1 MRKTKTASPI
11 GDLLERYFREQGQE
25 QKFSELKVFS
35 EWDNVVGEAISA
47 NACPVSVNQGH
58 LVVAVRNSMWLTEL
72 GFDEKKYRNKL
83 NRLLGK
89 GVIKTISFRIGQIP
103 EREKPAAQAQSQPL
117 DPQLAKKIDK
127 ILASVE
133 DENLQKLLKDWL
145 TALGSR

>member
-1 MRKTKTASPI
+1 MRKSKTASPI

-25 QKFSELKVFS
+25 QRFSELKVFS
-35 EWDNVVGEAISA
+35 EWDNVVGEVISA
-47 NACPVSVNQGH
+47 NARPVSVNQGH

-89 GVIKTISFRIGQIP
+89 GVIKSISFRLGQLP
-103 EREKPAAQAQSQPL
+103 EREKPAGREPQPI
-117 DPQLAKKIDK
+117 DPQLAGKIET

-133 DENLQKLLKDWL
+133 DEPLRKLLKDWL
-145 TALGSR
+145 TALGRS